1 MDLNIRQVEAFKATM
16 EAGSVTAAAR
26 RLNVSQPSVTK
37 HVRRL
42 EDHLGVA
49 LFDRVGNRLQPTA
62 AAQSFF
68 DQIERT
74 YLGLDH
80 LSRYADDLKND
91 RHGEIVMA
99 AMPLIAHSWL
109 PDITATFLSDNPNV
123 SMSMPVRSSRW
134 IMEWVAAGRVEFGI
148 GLSSGSDNGV
158 SKDLLMSV
166 PLVCVYPAAHAFQ
179 GLPVVDSTHLDRQ
192 TLISLSN
199 FDHRRLAVE
208 TALDDRSI
216 RPGRRI
222 ETFTAY
228 SACELV
234 SGGVGIAIVDV
245 LTALKYEGP
254 ALKWATFR
262 PTSTFEIFLMRPRY
276 WRAPTLTQNLID
288 LIRDH
293 AEATNEK
300 LRSLCPSG

>member
-37 HVRRL
+37 HLRRL
-42 EDHLGVA
+42 EEHLGVL
-49 LFDRVGNRLQPTA
+49 LFDRVGNRLQPTL

-68 DQIERT
+68 DQIKRT

-91 RHGEIVMA
+91 RHGEIIMA

-134 IMEWVAAGRVEFGI
+134 IIEWVAAGRVEFGI

-166 PLVCVYPAAHAFQ
+166 PLVCVYPATHAFH
-179 GLPVVDSTHLDRQ
+179 GLSVVDSMHLDQQ

-199 FDHRRLAVE
+199 FDHWRLAVE

-216 RPGRRI
+216 QPSRRI
-222 ETFTAY
+222 ETFTTY

-234 SGGVGIAIVDV
+234 SRGVGIAIVDV

-254 ALKWATFR
+254 ALKWALFQ
-262 PTSTFEIFLMRPRY
+262 PTSTFEMFLMRPRH
-276 WRAPTLTQNLID
+276 WLAPTLTQKLID